1 MRVETDAAELWP
13 VLLPPLPPLPP
24 LPLLPACLPAG
35 LRITVNSEK

>member
-13 VLLPPLPPLPP
+13 VLLPPLPLLPAC
-24 LPLLPACLPAG
+24 LPACLPAG